1 MLKLKH
7 CLLVTVALTS
17 ISSCVDFTIGMDGIM
32 DGDYACTRSS
42 PHANKITFHSSE
54 VVSAT
59 WGTTDNPYITL
70 KKEGEDVNLYHS
82 EGWICRTPDE
92 RIIPLIQ
99 FT

>member
-59 WGTTDNPYITL
+59 WGTTENPYITL
-70 KKEGEDVNLYHS
+70 KKEGRMLIFITLKAGYVGRRTS
-82 EGWICRTPDE
+82 E
-92 RIIPLIQ
+92 
-99 FT
+99 